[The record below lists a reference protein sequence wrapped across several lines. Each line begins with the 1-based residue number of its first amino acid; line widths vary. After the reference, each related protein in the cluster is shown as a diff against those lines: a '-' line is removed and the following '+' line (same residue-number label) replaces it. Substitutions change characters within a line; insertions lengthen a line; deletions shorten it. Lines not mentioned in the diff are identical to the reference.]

1 MLSTVQ
7 VTTPPGDEPVDL
19 ATVRQHCRVDTTA
32 DDNLLAGYL
41 TASRIMAEGYLSR
54 ALLTQTLLW
63 TVRPES
69 MLRPERSHLRHPIEL
84 PRAPIQSIE
93 SVTVLDDR
101 GNSTTILPATLP
113 ITPPP
118 FTGYIIDLTTTP
130 ARLTVGPDTPLTGGF
145 LLRHTRLQHVQ
156 VSMVAGYSD
165 DATGVPQTIIQA
177 ILMTT
182 AFLYEHRGD
191 AGGELPQAA
200 QWLLDRDRLQFFGR

>member
-7 VTTPPGDEPVDL
+7 VTTQPAGEPVDL
-19 ATVRQHCRVDTTA
+19 EIVRQHCRIDSTA
-32 DDNLLAGYL
+32 DDNLLAGYVM
-41 TASRIMAEGYLSR
+41 AARIMAEGYLSR

-84 PRAPIQSIE
+84 PRAPVQSIE
-93 SVTVLDDR
+93 SVTVLDDH
-101 GNSTTILPATLP
+101 GNSTAISPATLP

-118 FTGYIIDLTTTP
+118 FTGYIADLTLEP
-130 ARLTVGPDTPLTGGF
+130 ARLTIGPDTLLTGGH
-145 LLRHTRLQHVQ
+145 LLRHTRIQHVQ
-156 VSMVAGYSD
+156 VSMVAGYG
-165 DATGVPQTIIQA
+165 DAAADVPQVIIQA

-200 QWLLDRDRLQFFGR
+200 QWLLDRERLQFFGR

>member
-7 VTTPPGDEPVDL
+7 VTTPPSCEPVDL
-19 ATVRQHCRVDTTA
+19 ELVRQHCRIDTTA
-32 DDNLLAGYL
+32 DDNLLAGDL
-41 TASRIMAEGYLSR
+41 AAATIMVEGYLSR

-69 MLRPERSHLRHPIEL
+69 MLRPDRSHLRHPIEL
-84 PRAPIQSIE
+84 PRAPVQSIE

-101 GNSTTILPATLP
+101 GNSTTISPAALP

-118 FTGYIIDLTTTP
+118 FTGYLVDLALTP
-130 ARLTVGPDTPLTGGF
+130 ARLTIGPDTPLTGGF
-145 LLRHTRLQHVQ
+145 LLRHTRLQHIQ
-156 VSMVAGYSD
+156 VSMVAGYGND
-165 DATGVPQTIIQA
+165 GRAIPPTIIKA
-177 ILMTT
+177 ILMTV

>member
-7 VTTPPGDEPVDL
+7 VTTPPSGELVDL
-19 ATVRQHCRVDTTA
+19 DTVRQHCRIDSMA

-41 TASRIMAEGYLSR
+41 TTARIMAEGYLSR

-69 MLRPERSHLRHPIEL
+69 LLRPERSHLRHTLEL
-84 PRAPIQSIE
+84 PRAPVQSID
-93 SVTVLDDR
+93 SVTILDDR
-101 GNSTTILPATLP
+101 GNSTVVAPASLP
-113 ITPPP
+113 IAPPP
-118 FTGYIIDLTTTP
+118 FAGYIADLTLTP
-130 ARLTVGPDTPLTGGF
+130 ARLTIGPDTPLTGGF
-145 LLRHTRLQHVQ
+145 LLRHTRLQHIQ
-156 VSMVAGYSD
+156 VSMIAGYEAAAD
-165 DATGVPQTIIQA
+165 VPQTTIQA

-200 QWLLDRDRLQFFGR
+200 QWLLDRDRLQFFGG